1 MFNALL
7 FLTYNSAFLSSSF
20 CLITIKGTYC
30 RNRAE
35 SEETECQPGSF
46 NEKINA
52 KECKDCPLGW
62 SQPDK
67 KSQSC
72 IKCNSGFYQG
82 EDFKKCLQCPK
93 GYFQPLPEQSECSIC
108 ELNTYNDKEGS
119 NSTDACKPCPK
130 NEKGETLTTQRMG
143 EVGIEACTEK
153 SLVCDPGQR
162 PTIDGQCADCPQGF
176 YGKLQG
182 GTKCLLCP
190 NGYYQSNKG
199 AKYCTEC
206 DSNDVLCQLAAGAI
220 QTTKDR
226 SSSSSYDGLFK
237 PSTSKDSIPKGF
249 CKKKDSLI
257 NCTTETKEDDGD
269 TSASATARKQLQA
282 IQGWTLETRNYAMTC
297 LATLI
302 VLVIASHR
310 WYPLCCKKADLLFA
324 GAHFIDDTVSFLI
337 YILSIISLYTYKQST
352 NNIITDFFFLFFV
365 HMKFLFFFLFQ

>member
-1 MFNALL
+1 
-7 FLTYNSAFLSSSF
+7 
-20 CLITIKGTYC
+20 
-30 RNRAE
+30 
-35 SEETECQPGSF
+35 
-46 NEKINA
+46 
-52 KECKDCPLGW
+52 
-62 SQPDK
+62 
-67 KSQSC
+67 
-72 IKCNSGFYQG
+72 
-82 EDFKKCLQCPK
+82 
-93 GYFQPLPEQSECSIC
+93 
-108 ELNTYNDKEGS
+108 
-119 NSTDACKPCPK
+119 
-130 NEKGETLTTQRMG
+130 MG

-153 SLVCDPGQR
+153 TLVCVPGER
-162 PTIDGQCADCPQGF
+162 PSNIEGKCIDCMQGF
-176 YGKLQG
+176 YSKQ

-199 AKYCTEC
+199 ATECAPC

-220 QTTKDR
+220 R

-257 NCTTETKEDDGD
+257 NCTTETKEDDDD

-282 IQGWTLETRNYAMTC
+282 IQGWKPETRNYAMTC

-337 YILSIISLYTYKQST
+337 YIL
-352 NNIITDFFFLFFV
+352 
-365 HMKFLFFFLFQ
+365 